1 MSTVH
6 GVSYLRQPG
15 TDDDSFCL
23 FFSKQ
28 GFSVALEPFLV
39 ALVDQAGLEL
49 TEIRLASECWD

>member
-1 MSTVH
+1 MSTIL

-23 FFSKQ
+23 FVFSKE
-28 GFSVALEPFLV
+28 GFSVALDSVLV

-49 TEIRLASECWD
+49 TEIR